1 MYKSFDSSQYVF
13 ETIWKEFPN
22 ISTSIENNV
31 IKNKILNS
39 SKEFCNLTKKKY
51 FSLKYLS
58 EGGFGDV
65 ATIGI
70 NNKNIKA
77 AIFSVGR
84 NGKNNLFYV
93 DTIIKIGKQH
103 IKSRIYENYDNNLSI
118 TDPLSDMICGSILGH
133 LYDIGV
139 CPFITKYFGTY
150 MCENNEISMISER
163 SDFELRSILSLERKN
178 RITPLELK
186 NILCQYNY
194 CLFIL
199 KSYFGAVH
207 FDSHLRNIM
216 LTDISSKDYFYQGI
230 NLRNVKYIL
239 FEIDEE
245 NMVCLKRTNYLLKLI
260 DYGTMSFDFN
270 QSKHQR
276 FRKNL
281 RIETDF
287 GDIKKIG
294 AEEALVLSRTN
305 TSYANTVDIMFTLIN
320 LYEYFANGLD
330 SVSNRKI
337 NEEYLNI
344 IDNFSIYLIGISMT
358 RFIEKNPQFKIKKS
372 LNGEYDWFMRNH
384 STGLLDGFEDPIYLL
399 KTLLSL
405 CDKTYNIICPFKNTK
420 HYGKKIKIHS
430 YDFLE
435 GSIDQEN
442 TLFLTHNLSDYDLLF
457 NKFEKILE
465 FQEKC
470 NYSKHFCEIYEL
482 FDQEPYESFKTE
494 KLIESNE
501 NIKVVL
507 RSSTSNP
514 KYSEE
519 NSWLNLN
526 PVPKNKIGT
535 RIEEVRLFLIEL
547 HKFFDVEINME
558 DPMIKS
564 SGFKIPV
571 GNFVNFNGPKP
582 LGFFASEK
590 HLYISPPKLYY
601 PNVYNP
607 YLAVL
612 FFDGKLNIEKYIDFI
627 GRHKTQ
633 ITKHHINRNKEEII
647 NVVDKPII
655 LKSGNKY
662 KWAVTVGPVLIW
674 DYKNVFDINVKSSD
688 ILYGNSSEYIFK
700 GKGPGYYSMTD
711 SHELQ
716 PHLLY
721 VQTKNR
727 RGFIF
732 VEGSGFL
739 APGLDR
745 PSLVKLCESLNFQYA
760 VCLSSGI
767 SLNIILNNKN
777 LSKSPVNLTRGASL
791 DFFL

>member
-1 MYKSFDSSQYVF
+1 MYKSFDSSQFVF
-13 ETIWKEFPN
+13 ETLWREYPN
-22 ISTSIENNV
+22 MLTSIENNI

-39 SKEFCNLTKKKY
+39 SKEFCELRKKKY
-51 FSLKYLS
+51 FYLKYLS

-70 NNKNIKA
+70 NNKKIKA
-77 AIFSVGR
+77 AIFSIGR

-103 IKSRIYENYDNNLSI
+103 VKSRIYENYDFGLSI
-118 TDPLSDMICGSILGH
+118 TDPLSDMICGSVLGH

-139 CPFITKYFGTY
+139 CPFITKYFGSY
-150 MCENNEISMISER
+150 MCDNNEISMISEK
-163 SDFELRSILSLERKN
+163 SDFELRSVLSLERKN

-186 NILCQYNY
+186 NILCQYSY

-199 KSYFGAVH
+199 KSYFGTVH

-216 LTDISSKDYFYQGI
+216 LTDISCKDYFYQGI
-230 NLRNVKYIL
+230 NLRNVKYFL
-239 FEIDEE
+239 FEIDNE

-270 QSKHQR
+270 QSKQQR

-287 GDIKKIG
+287 DDIRKIG

-305 TSYANTVDIMFTLIN
+305 SSYANTVDIMFTLIN
-320 LYEYFANGLD
+320 LYEYFAKGLD
-330 SVSNRKI
+330 LISSKQL
-337 NEEYLNI
+337 NEEYI
-344 IDNFSIYLIGISMT
+344 AVIDNFTNNLLGISMT
-358 RFIEKNPQFKIKKS
+358 RFIEKNPQFKIKKM

-384 STGLLDGFEDPIYLL
+384 STGISEGYEDPIFFL

-405 CDKTYNIICPFKNTK
+405 CDKTYHITCPFKNTK
-420 HYGKKIKIHS
+420 HYGKKIKVHS

-435 GSIDQEN
+435 GIIDQEN
-442 TLFLTHNLSDYDLLF
+442 TLLLTHNLSDYDLLF

-465 FQEKC
+465 FNEKC
-470 NYSKHFCEIYEL
+470 VYSKHFCEIFEL
-482 FDQEPYESFKTE
+482 FDQDPYESFKSE

-501 NIKVVL
+501 NLKIVL
-507 RSSTSNP
+507 RISNNNP
-514 KYSEE
+514 KYSKE

-535 RIEEVRLFLIEL
+535 QIEEVRLFLIEL
-547 HKFFDVEINME
+547 HKFFNVEVGME

-564 SGFKIPV
+564 NGLKIPI

-582 LGFFASEK
+582 LGYFASEK
-590 HLYISPPKLYY
+590 HLYMSPTKLYY
-601 PNVYNP
+601 PNAYNP
-607 YLAVL
+607 YLSVL
-612 FFDGKLNIEKYIDFI
+612 FFDGKLNIEKYNDFI
-627 GRHKTQ
+627 GRHKTR
-633 ITKHHINRNKEEII
+633 ITQHYINKNKVENI
-647 NVVDKPII
+647 NVIDKPII

-662 KWAVTVGPVLIW
+662 KWAVTIGPILIW
-674 DYKNVFDINVKSSD
+674 DYKNVFDINAKSED

-700 GKGPGYYSMTD
+700 GNGPGYYSMTD
-711 SHELQ
+711 SFELQ
-716 PHLLY
+716 PHLLF

-727 RGFIF
+727 SGFIF

-739 APGLDR
+739 TPGLDR
-745 PSLVKLCESLNFQYA
+745 PSLVKLCENLKFQYA
-760 VCLSSGI
+760 VCIASGI
-767 SLNIILNNKN
+767 ALNIIFKNKN
-777 LSKSPVNLTRGASL
+777 LSKSPVNLTRGSSL